1 MTKVVRKVLIVAG
14 YAVATVT
21 NAKAGLTDAVFG
33 CFDLAFV
40 DLLMPEINGV
50 EMIRAMKL
58 INMDMK
64 IIIFTAFREK
74 FHKDLKGIEV
84 DAILEKPC
92 RLDKMLRAIQAVL
105 AEEEKGI
112 ASCA

>member
-1 MTKVVRKVLIVAG
+1 MLIVAG

-105 AEEEKGI
+105 AEEENCLLRLTGLQE
-112 ASCA
+112 